1 MTTWYLSK
9 WRGSVTCT
17 SPGLK
22 NRYGNWLGWMSTCR
36 NISTRTLFYRF
47 CLYHESY
54 YSTIVHTP
62 TAVCLPAGW
71 FKIWYA
77 YKTISPSRRFKKR
90 IFERVQSW
98 QRGGRGQN
106 RYSWGAHRLRR
117 TKRRSA
123 IVYRFKCGPGK
134 SVPLAASARHAPRH
148 ALSGLHQEGY

>member
-77 YKTISPSRRFKKR
+77 YKTISPSRRFKKG
-90 IFERVQSW
+90 SS
-98 QRGGRGQN
+98 RGFKAGNEAGEGKTDILGAPTVCGEPNEDRRLYTGLSVDLVN
-106 RYSWGAHRLRR
+106 R
-117 TKRRSA
+117 
-123 IVYRFKCGPGK
+123 FP
-134 SVPLAASARHAPRH
+134 
-148 ALSGLHQEGY
+148 